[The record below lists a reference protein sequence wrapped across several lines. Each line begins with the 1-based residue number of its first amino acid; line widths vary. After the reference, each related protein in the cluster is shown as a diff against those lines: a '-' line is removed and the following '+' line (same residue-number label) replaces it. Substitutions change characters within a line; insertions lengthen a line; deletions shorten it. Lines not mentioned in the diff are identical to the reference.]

1 MRESKKETEKA
12 DGKSVT
18 FVTFLSFKSLIKFYW
33 FNYFI
38 LTCHRGLVGRQ
49 PTPFTS
55 WTGHPQGEKGV
66 KRKRV

>member
-1 MRESKKETEKA
+1 MEKKETEKA
-12 DGKSVT
+12 DGEKCY
-18 FVTFLSFKSLIKFYW
+18 FCHLFKVLRVCLNFYW
-33 FNYFI
+33 FYFI
-38 LTCHRGLVGRQ
+38 ILTRHRGLVGRQ